1 VRGDTLKSYRFR
13 EEREADWRKL
23 DLILTRAENS
33 GVNALSDDEMTA
45 LPRLYRQAVSS
56 LSVAKSISLDQ
67 NVIIYLESLCTRAYF
82 FVYGA
87 RTTLGERIMDFLR
100 RGWPEAVS
108 GAVGPTL
115 LAFLFFFGGIGLAFF
130 LCMQDMDW
138 FWTFHN
144 ESLFDGRNPDATVE
158 YLRSTI
164 YTDPN
169 DHGQS
174 DLAAFSGYLF
184 NNNAQISLFAF
195 ALGFAFGLP
204 TAWLLLYNGV
214 TIGSL
219 YAVFWQKGLGY
230 EFTGWLMIH
239 GVTELFAIT
248 LAGAAGFVIGGAVA
262 FPGRMTRLASA
273 RAAGQKAATMAMG
286 CVIMLVI
293 AALLEGFGRQLI
305 NSDVARYTIAGVS
318 LFLWFAYFYLPRAG
332 RDT

>member
-1 VRGDTLKSYRFR
+1 MKGDTLKSYRFR
-13 EEREADWRKL
+13 EERESDWRKL

-67 NVIIYLESLCTRAYF
+67 NVITYLESLCTRAYF

-130 LCMQDMDW
+130 LCMQDMEW

-174 DLAAFSGYLF
+174 ELAAFSGYLF

-262 FPGRMTRLASA
+262 FPGKMTRMNSA

-318 LFLWFAYFYLPRAG
+318 LFLWCAYFYLPRAG